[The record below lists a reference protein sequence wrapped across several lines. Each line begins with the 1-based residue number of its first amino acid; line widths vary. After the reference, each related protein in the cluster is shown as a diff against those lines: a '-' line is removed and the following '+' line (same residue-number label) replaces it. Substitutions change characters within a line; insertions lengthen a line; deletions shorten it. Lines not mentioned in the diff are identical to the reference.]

1 MTVSEDESSTQTH
14 HLLRELGLKEGIAIG
29 LGTMIGAGIFALS
42 ALAAERAGPA
52 SAVSYVLA
60 GALCFLIALV
70 VSELAT
76 GMPRAGGSYTF
87 ITQALGPLAGS
98 VVGPGNWLGL
108 TFATGFY
115 LLAFGEYLSL
125 IVPIP
130 AWAGSLVAGILF
142 TWLNYRGAKITG
154 SVQNLVVVVLVVI
167 LALFVGVGLFK
178 VDVTLYQPFAP
189 LGWGSV
195 VKAIGLIIVSFTGF
209 EKISTLAGE
218 MKRPERNLPLAI
230 VGSVVIAT
238 ILYALILLVLTG
250 VFPREGIARRDAPLV
265 AAAGHLAGPVGTTA
279 MMAAALL
286 ATLSSANAAIMASSR
301 ISYGMGRDRV
311 LPDWFS
317 HIHPTQGTPSHAIL
331 VTGGLAISLSL
342 FGQAEAL
349 AEISSALFMV
359 SYALLCLSVVVMRGS
374 RPRWYQ
380 PTFRVPLYPVL
391 PILGGLLCLTV
402 ILTMAPESRAAG
414 LGLVGASLVWYGFW
428 VRRQTTV
435 IGEFGPLWERERP
448 LEGVIEA
455 AQAVTR
461 DKGHEI
467 LIPLLPAAR
476 TEPLLDLAAA
486 LAQADDQR
494 VIVALEVT
502 LVPPQTPLESA
513 EAQLAQQDFA
523 RGDSSLARL
532 VQRGAALG
540 VPVRSLRRAAHA
552 VASAV
557 LAVTEA
563 RPRVGLILLSW
574 RGPISAGRIYGS
586 PSKTI
591 LQEAPCNVAV
601 LRERH
606 LTEVHRVLVPAGG
619 GPHARLGLR
628 LAAQIARSDEAELTL
643 LRIVRPSENLD
654 VEAEIRGL
662 NHLAREVL
670 GGIDPRV
677 QTRILVRE
685 GVLEGILEEAR
696 QGEYDLLVIG
706 ASEEWRIKSL
716 LVGALPDTVAD
727 RAPCSVLMV
736 RRCEPA
742 GISAT
747 RRIVSSLRGWR

>member
-1 MTVSEDESSTQTH
+1 M
-14 HLLRELGLKEGIAIG
+14 R
-29 LGTMIGAGIFALS
+29 
-42 ALAAERAGPA
+42 
-52 SAVSYVLA
+52 
-60 GALCFLIALV
+60 
-70 VSELAT
+70 
-76 GMPRAGGSYTF
+76 
-87 ITQALGPLAGS
+87 
-98 VVGPGNWLGL
+98 
-108 TFATGFY
+108 
-115 LLAFGEYLSL
+115 
-125 IVPIP
+125 
-130 AWAGSLVAGILF
+130 
-142 TWLNYRGAKITG
+142 
-154 SVQNLVVVVLVVI
+154 
-167 LALFVGVGLFK
+167 
-178 VDVTLYQPFAP
+178 
-189 LGWGSV
+189 
-195 VKAIGLIIVSFTGF
+195 
-209 EKISTLAGE
+209 
-218 MKRPERNLPLAI
+218 
-230 VGSVVIAT
+230 
-238 ILYALILLVLTG
+238 
-250 VFPREGIARRDAPLV
+250 
-265 AAAGHLAGPVGTTA
+265 TTT

-342 FGQAEAL
+342 IGQAEAL

-374 RPRWYQ
+374 RPRWYR

-402 ILTMAPESRAAG
+402 IFTMAPDSRAAG

-461 DKGHEI
+461 DRGREI
-467 LIPLLPAAR
+467 LIPLLPATR
-476 TEPLLDLAAA
+476 TKPLLDLAAA
-486 LAQADDQR
+486 LARADDRR

-502 LVPPQTPLESA
+502 LVPHQTPLESA
-513 EAQLAQQDFA
+513 DVQLARQDFA
-523 RGDSSLARL
+523 SGDSPLARL

-540 VPVRSLRRAAHA
+540 VPVRPLRRAAHA

-563 RPRVGLILLSW
+563 RPGVGLILLSW
-574 RGPISAGRIYGS
+574 RGPLSAGRIYGS

-591 LQEAPCNVAV
+591 LQEAHCSVAV

-628 LAAQIARSDEAELTL
+628 LAVQIARSDEAELTL
-643 LRIVRPSENLD
+643 LRIVQPSENLD

-677 QTRILVRE
+677 KTRILVRE
-685 GVLEGILEEAR
+685 AVLEGILEEAR
-696 QGEYDLLVIG
+696 QGAYDLLVIG

-742 GISAT
+742 GISTT

>member
-1 MTVSEDESSTQTH
+1 MSDQTSSTETH

-29 LGTMIGAGIFALS
+29 LGTMIGAGIFTLS

-52 SAVSYVLA
+52 STVSYVLA
-60 GALCFLIALV
+60 GAICLLIALV

-130 AWAGSLVAGILF
+130 AWGGSLLAGMLF
-142 TWLNYRGAKITG
+142 TWLNCRGAKITG
-154 SVQNLVVVVLVVI
+154 SVQNLVVVVLVAI
-167 LALFVGVGLFK
+167 LALFVGIGFFE
-178 VDVTLYQPFAP
+178 VDSALYQPFAP
-189 LGWGSV
+189 LGWGTVVSV
-195 VKAIGLIIVSFTGF
+195 IGLIIVSFTGF
-209 EKISTLAGE
+209 EKISTVAGE

-238 ILYALILLVLTG
+238 VLYALILLVLTG
-250 VFPREGIARRDAPLV
+250 IFPQAGIARREAPLV
-265 AAAGHLAGPVGTTA
+265 DAAGQIAGPVGTIV

-317 HIHPTQGTPSHAIL
+317 YVHPTQGTPSHAIL
-331 VTGGLAISLSL
+331 VTGGLAILLSL
-342 FGQAEAL
+342 AGQAEAL
-349 AEISSALFMV
+349 AEISSALFMI
-359 SYALLCLSVVVMRGS
+359 SYALLCLSVVVMRSS

-380 PTFRVPLYPVL
+380 PTFRVPLYPVP
-391 PILGGLLCLTV
+391 PILGGLLCLVV
-402 ILTMAPESRAAG
+402 ISTMAPESRVAG

-428 VRRQTTV
+428 VRRQSTV

-455 AQAVTR
+455 AQAATR
-461 DKGHEI
+461 GKGHEI
-467 LIPLLPAAR
+467 LVPLLPATQ
-476 TEPLLDLAAA
+476 TEPLLSLAAA
-486 LAQADDQR
+486 LAQADDRR
-494 VIVALEVT
+494 VIVALKVT
-502 LVPPQTPLESA
+502 VVPQQTPLEYV
-513 EAQLAQQDFA
+513 EAQLSRRDFTQ
-523 RGDSSLARL
+523 GDSPLTRI
-532 VQRGAALG
+532 VQRGATLG
-540 VPVRSLRRAAHA
+540 VPVRPLHRAAHA

-557 LAVTEA
+557 LAIAET
-563 RPRVGLILLSW
+563 RPTIGLILLSW
-574 RGPISAGRIYGS
+574 RGPLSAGRIYGS

-591 LQEAPCNVAV
+591 LQEARCDIAV

-606 LTEVHRVLVPAGG
+606 LNKVHRILVPAGG

-628 LAAQIARSDEAELTL
+628 LATEIARSDEAELTL
-643 LRIVRPSENLD
+643 LRVARPSENLD
-654 VEAEIRGL
+654 VEAEVRGL
-662 NHLAREVL
+662 NHLAEEVL
-670 GGIDPRV
+670 GSPDPRV
-677 QTRILVRE
+677 QARIVIRE
-685 GVLEGILEEAR
+685 DILDGILEEAQ

-706 ASEEWRIKSL
+706 ASEEWTIKSL

-736 RRCEPA
+736 RRYEAA
-742 GISAT
+742 GISTT
-747 RRIVSSLRGWR
+747 RRIMSSLWGWR